1 MRKELGLVFCFF
13 TLVLSAQK
21 GIVFEK
27 GSFSALLEKA
37 GKEDKLVFVDA
48 YAVWCG
54 PCKLMEKNIF
64 PLQSVGAYYNKHFV
78 NVHMDMEKGEGKEI
92 AKRYGVSTFPHY
104 LFLTPE
110 GEVVLR
116 GYGYLDEKNFLLL
129 GQEANNKKNGASQKD
144 RFLAGERSPEFLLET
159 SKVYLQSD
167 PEFSRKVAETYF
179 ELKKSSPYTHEEIAL
194 LLRFIQSEEDPNFS
208 VLKRDKEEITKLL
221 PKDIY
226 DSYKERIELNT
237 VARKSM
243 LEKEGLINEVLF
255 LQEASKIVG
264 EERSK
269 TELLRFKVNYF
280 PAVENFQDYEQ
291 AALLYFEDGKGH
303 ESTEL
308 ERATYLFVQHVSSP
322 ESLGKA
328 ALWMKES
335 RDRGETIENTYV
347 SALLYQK
354 LQERE
359 LALDY
364 AQKSFQLMKN
374 KSSDASL
381 AQELIETLSKEQ

>member
-129 GQEANNKKNGASQKD
+129 AQEANNKKNGASQKD

-167 PEFSRKVAETYF
+167 PEFSRTVAETYF
-179 ELKKSSPYTHEEIAL
+179 ELKNSSPYTHEEIAL
-194 LLRFIQSEEDPNFS
+194 LLRFIESEKDPNFS

-255 LQEASKIVG
+255 LQEAAKIVG
-264 EERSK
+264 EERAK

-328 ALWMKES
+328 AQWMKES

-354 LQERE
+354 LQEKE